1 MITSTKN
8 DQVKAVIELK
18 KKARAR
24 NEQGLFVVEGVRMAA
39 ELPKDQVKSI
49 YVSETFAKNP
59 ENAAIL
65 AEYPGYELVSDQVFA
80 AMSDTQTPQGVLAL
94 VRQFSY
100 GMEDLLK
107 NDRPAHLMVL
117 ENLQDP
123 GNLGTILRA
132 GEGAGITGLIM
143 SRDTVDLYNP
153 KVIRSTMGSVF
164 RVPFYY
170 TDDLEQTVLDLK
182 ARGIR
187 VFAAHLAG
195 KNNYEQEDYTGNTA
209 FLIGNEGNG
218 LTEKL
223 SNLAD
228 TWVKIPMA
236 GKVESLNAAI
246 AASILMFETARQ
258 RRAYRSDFMD
268 MIGWL
273 VAFVIL
279 IGIEAATMALTTIWF
294 AGGALF
300 AFFVAIFG
308 FSVKMQLVVFLVVSF
323 LMLLFTRP
331 LAARFINRETVK
343 TNVDGLIGRKAKVI
357 TKIDNNEPSGVA
369 VVNGQEWT
377 ARSADDA
384 VTIPVGNHVLIK
396 EVRGVK
402 LIVEPVSETSES
414 QK

>member
-49 YVSETFAKNP
+49 YVSETFAKDP
-59 ENAAIL
+59 ANAAFL

-94 VRQFSY
+94 VRQSSY
-100 GMEDLLK
+100 GMDEILK
-107 NDRPAHLMVL
+107 SDRPAHLMVL

-143 SRDTVDLYNP
+143 SRDTVDIYNP

-164 RVPFYY
+164 RVPFFY

-223 SNLAD
+223 SSMAD

-258 RRAYRSDFMD
+258 RRA
-268 MIGWL
+268 
-273 VAFVIL
+273 
-279 IGIEAATMALTTIWF
+279 
-294 AGGALF
+294 
-300 AFFVAIFG
+300 
-308 FSVKMQLVVFLVVSF
+308 
-323 LMLLFTRP
+323 
-331 LAARFINRETVK
+331 
-343 TNVDGLIGRKAKVI
+343 
-357 TKIDNNEPSGVA
+357 
-369 VVNGQEWT
+369 
-377 ARSADDA
+377 
-384 VTIPVGNHVLIK
+384 
-396 EVRGVK
+396 
-402 LIVEPVSETSES
+402 
-414 QK
+414 

>member
-65 AEYPGYELVSDQVFA
+65 AEYPGYELVSDSVFA

-100 GMEDLLK
+100 GMDELLK
-107 NDRPAHLMVL
+107 SDRPAHLMVL

-143 SRDTVDLYNP
+143 SRDTVDIYNP

-164 RVPFYY
+164 RVPFFY

-223 SNLAD
+223 SNMAD

-258 RRAYRSDFMD
+258 PRAKMSDFMD

-273 VAFVIL
+273 VAVVIL

-294 AGGALF
+294 AGGAVF
-300 AFFVAIFG
+300 AFFAAVLE
-308 FSVKMQLVVFLVVSF
+308 FSVQSQLVVFLIVSF
-323 LMLLFTRP
+323 VLLLFTRP
-331 LAARFINRETVK
+331 LAIRFVNRETVK

-357 TKIDNNEPSGVA
+357 KKIDNNEPSGAA
-369 VVNGQEWT
+369 VIDGQEWT
-377 ARSADDA
+377 ARSADEA
-384 VTIPVGNHVLIK
+384 VTIPVGTHVVIK

-402 LIVEPVSETSES
+402 LIVEMIPETENRN
-414 QK
+414 

>member
-123 GNLGTILRA
+123 GNLGTMVRT
-132 GEGAGITGLIM
+132 GEGAGITGMIM
-143 SRDTVDLYNP
+143 NQTTVDLFNP
-153 KVIRSTMGSVF
+153 KTIRSTMGSIY
-164 RVPFYY
+164 RVPFFV
-170 TDDLEQTVLDLK
+170 TKDLPGTIQELK
-182 ARGIR
+182 ELQ
-187 VFAAHLAG
+187 VNVYAAHLKG
-195 KNNYEQEDYTGNTA
+195 TLSYDEPDYKKKTA

-218 LTEKL
+218 LSDEIAD
-223 SNLAD
+223 LAD
-228 TWVKIPMA
+228 TYIKIPMQ
-236 GKVESLNAAI
+236 GQVESLNAAI
-246 AASILMFETARQ
+246 SASLLMYETGRQ
-258 RRAYRSDFMD
+258 RR
-268 MIGWL
+268 
-273 VAFVIL
+273 
-279 IGIEAATMALTTIWF
+279 
-294 AGGALF
+294 
-300 AFFVAIFG
+300 
-308 FSVKMQLVVFLVVSF
+308 
-323 LMLLFTRP
+323 
-331 LAARFINRETVK
+331 
-343 TNVDGLIGRKAKVI
+343 
-357 TKIDNNEPSGVA
+357 
-369 VVNGQEWT
+369 
-377 ARSADDA
+377 
-384 VTIPVGNHVLIK
+384 H
-396 EVRGVK
+396 
-402 LIVEPVSETSES
+402 
-414 QK
+414 

>member
-182 ARGIR
+182 ERGIR

-236 GKVESLNAAI
+236 AGVILAGVRNMVVMTISVAGIASFVGAGGLGVAIYRGITIYNPAMTAAG
-246 AASILMFETARQ
+246 SILIALLALIF
-258 RRAYRSDFMD
+258 D
-268 MIGWL
+268 L
-273 VAFVIL
+273 VLGKLEKYF
-279 IGIEAATMALTTIWF
+279 
-294 AGGALF
+294 
-300 AFFVAIFG
+300 
-308 FSVKMQLVVFLVVSF
+308 K
-323 LMLLFTRP
+323 
-331 LAARFINRETVK
+331 K
-343 TNVDGLIGRKAKVI
+343 
-357 TKIDNNEPSGVA
+357 
-369 VVNGQEWT
+369 
-377 ARSADDA
+377 
-384 VTIPVGNHVLIK
+384 
-396 EVRGVK
+396 RG
-402 LIVEPVSETSES
+402 S
-414 QK
+414 